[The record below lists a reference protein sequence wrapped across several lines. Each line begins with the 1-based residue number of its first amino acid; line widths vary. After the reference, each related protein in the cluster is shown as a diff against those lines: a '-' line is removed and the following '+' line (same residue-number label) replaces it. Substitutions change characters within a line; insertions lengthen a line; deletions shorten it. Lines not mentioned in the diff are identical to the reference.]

1 MWIVYGG
8 IFVGLILTGLVAVGA
23 VTEQKQ
29 SKYFDK
35 YNSLIFKGIAILCV
49 MMCHFMGDFGEG
61 ITIFTPLG
69 GIGVSI
75 FLMLSAY
82 GLNESWTYK
91 GKAYWWRKR
100 IMNVVIP
107 YAFIKSVFWRINGD
121 FNIIDYFTDIFLLHP
136 QHPYGWYLN
145 YLLLWYVIF
154 YVAMRLSIDKKKKLM
169 IFGLISII
177 LFFVCGEIRAEQSLS
192 FLTGILLSEFK
203 ESDKIKK
210 YINWKWGVVLIV
222 FGCIFLSLKQTD
234 VIRMGPLI
242 VFKFIQMLIKLP
254 CGLGLC
260 LVAMSVASKINL
272 RFLALVGTISYELY
286 LVHGY
291 VLSQVSLSIKGEL
304 VFLGLSTV
312 GTVLLWL
319 IIDKTKIVQRKLLK
333 IS

>member
-1 MWIVYGG
+1 MWLVYSG
-8 IFVGLILTGLVAVGA
+8 IFVGTILTGLMTLGG
-23 VTEQKQ
+23 VTKKKQ

-82 GLNESWTYK
+82 GLNESWIYN
-91 GKAYWWRKR
+91 GKIYWWRKR

-107 YAFIKSVFWRINGD
+107 YMLMNSAFFWGGAKEKISIIN
-121 FNIIDYFTDIFLLHP
+121 YFTDIFLLRP
-136 QHPYGWYLN
+136 QHPYGGYLN

-154 YVAMRLSIDKKKKLM
+154 YVVMRLNIDKKKKL
-169 IFGLISII
+169 ITFGLISII
-177 LFFVCGEIRAEQSLS
+177 LFVVCGEIRAEQSLS

-203 ESDKIKK
+203 ESNEIKK
-210 YINWKWGVVLIV
+210 YMNWKWGSALIV
-222 FGCIFLSLKQTD
+222 FGCVFLALKQTE
-234 VIRMGPLI
+234 VIRMGSLI

-254 CGLGLC
+254 CRLGLC
-260 LVAMSVASKINL
+260 LVVMSISSKINL

-286 LVHGY
+286 LVQGY
-291 VLSQVSLSIKGEL
+291 ILSQVPLSIKGEL
-304 VFLGLSTV
+304 VFLGLSI
-312 GTVLLWL
+312 VLAVFLWL
-319 IIDKTKIVQRKLLK
+319 IVDKTKIVQRKL
-333 IS
+333 

>member
-8 IFVGLILTGLVAVGA
+8 IFAGLILTGLVAVGA

-75 FLMLSAY
+75 FLILSAY
-82 GLNESWTYK
+82 GLNESWTNN
-91 GKAYWWRKR
+91 GKRYWWRKR

-107 YAFIKSVFWRINGD
+107 YAAVKSIFLAINGD
-121 FNIIDYFTDIFLLHP
+121 FNIIDYFTDIFLLRP

-154 YVAMRLSIDKKKKLM
+154 YVVMRLNIDKKNKL
-169 IFGLISII
+169 ITFGLISII
-177 LFFVCGEIRAEQSLS
+177 LFVVCGEIRAEQSLS

-203 ESDKIKK
+203 ESNEIKK
-210 YINWKWGVVLIV
+210 YMNWKWGSALIV
-222 FGCIFLSLKQTD
+222 FGCVFLALKQTE
-234 VIRMGPLI
+234 VIRMGSLI

-260 LVAMSVASKINL
+260 LVVMSISSKINL

-291 VLSQVSLSIKGEL
+291 ILSQVPLSIKGEL
-304 VFLGLSTV
+304 VFLGLSI
-312 GTVLLWL
+312 VLAVFLWL
-319 IIDKTKIVQRKLLK
+319 IVDKTKIVQRKLLK